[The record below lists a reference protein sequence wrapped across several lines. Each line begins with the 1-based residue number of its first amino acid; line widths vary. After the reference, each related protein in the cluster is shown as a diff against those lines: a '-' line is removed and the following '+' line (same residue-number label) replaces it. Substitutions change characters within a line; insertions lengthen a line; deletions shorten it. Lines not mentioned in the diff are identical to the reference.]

1 MQEIVASV
9 LVLKDT
15 AGHLLHEPWAEQT
28 RRLLRE
34 SGLDLRPLADL
45 IPVPS
50 WYIPDFLTPPP
61 TTPAPDF
68 QSQLAALRATPP
80 AQVRADLE
88 HLVDVESPWISELHD
103 DPTDGLDRLAYLIE
117 RYWNLAIAPHWP
129 RLRALQQGDVLYR
142 GRRLADG
149 GAAML
154 FEDLAPIVRWRDDR
168 LYIAHPRYAGTH
180 SLDGQG
186 LLLVPSVFVWPS
198 VFSSTIEPWQ
208 PTLTYP
214 ARGVGSLWTQGERST
229 PEAVAAV
236 IGRSRALLLAEL
248 EIPASTT
255 ELAVRTGL
263 APGSVSEHLTTLRA
277 AGLVTAHR
285 AGRFVLYTRTSVAES
300 LLTAPV
306 THGLQRTG

>member
-1 MQEIVASV
+1 M
-9 LVLKDT
+9 
-15 AGHLLHEPWAEQT
+15 
-28 RRLLRE
+28 
-34 SGLDLRPLADL
+34 
-45 IPVPS
+45 
-50 WYIPDFLTPPP
+50 
-61 TTPAPDF
+61 
-68 QSQLAALRATPP
+68 
-80 AQVRADLE
+80 
-88 HLVDVESPWISELHD
+88 
-103 DPTDGLDRLAYLIE
+103 
-117 RYWNLAIAPHWP
+117 
-129 RLRALQQGDVLYR
+129 
-142 GRRLADG
+142 
-149 GAAML
+149 
-154 FEDLAPIVRWRDDR
+154 
-168 LYIAHPRYAGTH
+168 
-180 SLDGQG
+180 
-186 LLLVPSVFVWPS
+186 FVWPS